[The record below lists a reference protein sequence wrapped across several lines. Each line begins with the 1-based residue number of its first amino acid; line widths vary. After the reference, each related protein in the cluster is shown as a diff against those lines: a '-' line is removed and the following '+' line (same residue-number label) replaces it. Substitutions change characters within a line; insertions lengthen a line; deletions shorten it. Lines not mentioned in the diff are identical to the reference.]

1 MFLKSGG
8 ALALSPHVAA
18 FMICPM
24 RFFRMIAW
32 FGLGMIAA
40 WTRGEEEKALL
51 YSPVT
56 ELPEWRLLESGQR
69 TITRAQFEDRW
80 RRIFDPAGALAKY
93 IRLSDAGVELFRDP
107 AQTQPLL
114 HLLFVP
120 GEGRDSEPWTI
131 LSSSADR
138 PLMGKVICLD
148 PGHIGGDWAD
158 VEERTFRIGR
168 DRPVVEGELNLKTCR
183 LLAQRL
189 QDAGAQVVWTHEGFE
204 PTTPL
209 RPADLYPEAIR
220 YMLQDV
226 KSRRFPSYTVNGLIR
241 WNAELLFYRTAEIQA
256 RARRVNEELRPDF
269 TLCLHYNAA
278 PWGRSGRASLV
289 SVQRLV
295 LFSHG
300 SYTEDELAY
309 DDQKFHLFQ
318 KLLENSTPEE
328 LEIGA
333 AIGREFR
340 EKWGFAAENC
350 AGSGYAHATGA
361 SPYLWY
367 RNLIANRLFHG
378 PVIFVEGPY
387 MNDRTTYAWI
397 QAGEFE
403 GSRLIG
409 GKMRE
414 NIFREYADRVADG
427 VIGLFRERQKR
438 SPAFTNYSP

>member
-1 MFLKSGG
+1 MIYRMRGG
-8 ALALSPHVAA
+8 KILLGIGLWLAANPVWA
-18 FMICPM
+18 
-24 RFFRMIAW
+24 
-32 FGLGMIAA
+32 
-40 WTRGEEEKALL
+40 EEEKALL

-56 ELPEWRLLESGQR
+56 ETPEWRLLDSGQG
-69 TITRAQFEDRW
+69 TITRAQFEERW
-80 RRIFDPAGALAKY
+80 RKIFDPAGVLARY
-93 IRLSDAGVELFRDP
+93 IRLTDEGVEIFRDT
-107 AQTQPLL
+107 AKTQSLFYLRFASGGGQNENAWIIPSGMAEKPLL
-114 HLLFVP
+114 
-120 GEGRDSEPWTI
+120 
-131 LSSSADR
+131 
-138 PLMGKVICLD
+138 GKVICLD

-183 LLAQRL
+183 LLAERL
-189 QDAGAQVVWTHEGFE
+189 QEAGAQVVWTHQGFE
-204 PTTPL
+204 PTTRL

-226 KSRRFPSYTVNGLIR
+226 KSRRFPSYSANGLIR

-278 PWGRSGRASLV
+278 PWGRSGRASLANAN
-289 SVQRLV
+289 RLI
-295 LFSHG
+295 LFAHG
-300 SYTEDELAY
+300 SYTADELGF

-333 AIGREFR
+333 AIGKEFR
-340 EKWGFAAENC
+340 EKWNFAAEDWGSSGC
-350 AGSGYAHATGA
+350 AHPTGA

-367 RNLIANRLFHG
+367 RNLIANRLFRG

-387 MNDRTTYAWI
+387 MNDRTSYAWI
-397 QAGEFE
+397 QAGEYE
-403 GSRLIG
+403 GTRLIG
-409 GKMRE
+409 GKKRE

-427 VIGLFRERQKR
+427 VIGLYRERQKR

>member
-1 MFLKSGG
+1 
-8 ALALSPHVAA
+8 
-18 FMICPM
+18 MISRM
-24 RFFRMIAW
+24 RFVRRIAW
-32 FGLGMIAA
+32 VGLGMVAA
-40 WTRGEEEKALL
+40 CLRAEEEKALL

-56 ELPEWRLLESGQR
+56 ELPEWRLLESGQG
-69 TITRAQFEDRW
+69 TITRARFEDRW
-80 RRIFDPAGALAKY
+80 RRVFDPAGALAKY

-107 AQTQPLL
+107 AKTQLLFNLRFAPAEGQDSPAWTGGSLSAEKPLL
-114 HLLFVP
+114 
-120 GEGRDSEPWTI
+120 
-131 LSSSADR
+131 
-138 PLMGKVICLD
+138 GKVVCLD

-168 DRPVVEGELNLKTCR
+168 DRPVVEGELNLRTCR

-189 QDAGAQVVWTHEGFE
+189 QDAGAQIVWTHQGFE
-204 PTTPL
+204 PTTRL

-226 KSRRFPSYTVNGLIR
+226 KSRRFPSYSANGLIR

-278 PWGRSGRASLV
+278 PWGRPGRASLA

-300 SYTEDELAY
+300 SYTADELAY

-333 AIGREFR
+333 AIGREFG

-387 MNDRTTYAWI
+387 MNDRTTYSWI
-397 QAGEFE
+397 QAGEYE
-403 GSRLIG
+403 GTRPIG
-409 GKMRE
+409 GKLRE